1 LQKILHILYCC
12 NLCRS
17 IVVTAGSLP
26 HLPTCQCSLD
36 FSLDIIL
43 HSYPA
48 PCWTL
53 PWVTPIWIGRFDS
66 SSPQPEGW
74 RVLGCIITLCSLPR
88 FAKPLEGCCTLRHG
102 LVHKTLTYQPNLACP
117 FLVALDS
124 KGLRW
129 ICSRFILT
137 YGLWRLAHP
146 RWRISFCREK
156 FQVQYHW
163 WGSPSVSRTGTHQHH
178 QFYPL
183 EGSYHVVKSLHCLL
197 DRHRIASVIHP
208 SPSRIR
214 LMPSFKSELQN
225 PSIAGPDSPSSLY
238 SLDGWGGPSDG
249 VRMYG
254 FLILWRQ
261 IDHNWVVNLI
271 EAARWS
277 KITSLL
283 CVWHIFIY
291 TMVSM
296 LIHLCS
302 VYYCL
307 YATDGAIKSFNPIYS
322 NDPFISRIL
331 PKSLTPPH
339 TVLSIKKYL
348 CKTEGLS
355 GSNASLF
362 ESLPHIC

>member
-1 LQKILHILYCC
+1 MATGNWTDPNCGQLQLVV
-12 NLCRS
+12 RS
-17 IVVTAGSLP
+17 FAVG
-26 HLPTCQCSLD
+26 
-36 FSLDIIL
+36 FS
-43 HSYPA
+43 
-48 PCWTL
+48 
-53 PWVTPIWIGRFDS
+53 
-66 SSPQPEGW
+66 
-74 RVLGCIITLCSLPR
+74 
-88 FAKPLEGCCTLRHG
+88 
-102 LVHKTLTYQPNLACP
+102 
-117 FLVALDS
+117 
-124 KGLRW
+124 
-129 ICSRFILT
+129 
-137 YGLWRLAHP
+137 
-146 RWRISFCREK
+146 
-156 FQVQYHW
+156 
-163 WGSPSVSRTGTHQHH
+163 SVSVIFSVQWTGPVNTM
-178 QFYPL
+178 L
-183 EGSYHVVKSLHCLL
+183 EPSQAMWPMMLTFNADRLL
-197 DRHRIASVIHP
+197 DRHRIASVIHR

-225 PSIAGPDSPSSLY
+225 PSIAGPDSPSGLY

-249 VRMYG
+249 VRMCG

-283 CVWHIFIY
+283 CVWRIFIY

-355 GSNASLF
+355 GSNTSLF